1 MDQSR
6 EKPAAGRSSGKNTKA
21 SRLRDKKSQIMVV
34 AVETREARDAEC
46 LKEVEL
52 IWIRQRRGNKTQKGL
67 SV

>member
-1 MDQSR
+1 MENGSVQGETGSR
-6 EKPAAGRSSGKNTKA
+6 EIWWKDTEA

-52 IWIRQRRGNKTQKGL
+52 IWIRQDG
-67 SV
+67 